1 MIVSPPV
8 ATELSSYYQSYLNY
22 LPENNLLE
30 ALENQY
36 LDSETF
42 YQAIT
47 EEQAMI
53 RYAENKWLVKEV
65 VGHICDTERI
75 LVYRA
80 LRIARKD
87 QTPIEG
93 FDENFYTPN
102 SFYSDRSF
110 ASIYEEWRTIRAS
123 TISFFSHLDFSTFD
137 FQGTANR
144 TPVSVKALLF
154 FIIVHERHHQKVI
167 REKYLIG

>member
-65 VGHICDTERI
+65 V
-75 LVYRA
+75 
-80 LRIARKD
+80 
-87 QTPIEG
+87 
-93 FDENFYTPN
+93 
-102 SFYSDRSF
+102 
-110 ASIYEEWRTIRAS
+110 
-123 TISFFSHLDFSTFD
+123 
-137 FQGTANR
+137 
-144 TPVSVKALLF
+144 
-154 FIIVHERHHQKVI
+154 
-167 REKYLIG
+167 